1 MKRVNAIFL
10 RIVSLIL
17 FFCVIGIFSWEALAS
32 ETNSVSSY
40 FWGCSEEAFRE
51 IQLSNPPFTGED
63 VLELEKRLKQLGFHP
78 GSVDGV
84 FDEVAAEAVKKLQ
97 STTNLPVTGIVD
109 KNTWE
114 VLGKDCQ
121 PTNDVTEKT
130 APEGQVKII
139 IEKDKRLL
147 TIYEDGKPYKEFPV
161 AIGKSSTPSPVG
173 EWKVINK
180 SMHWGTGFGT
190 RWIGLNVPWGI
201 YGIHG
206 TNKPWSIGQ
215 AASKGCFR
223 MYNKHVEELF
233 SWIKV
238 GTPVLVVGDP
248 YTSYRRLLKNG
259 SVGQD
264 VVLVQQKLRTEKIL
278 WLPAD
283 GRFGAATERALKLY
297 QMLYGLPPT
306 GQVDKAMWEHMINQ

>member
-1 MKRVNAIFL
+1 
-10 RIVSLIL
+10 
-17 FFCVIGIFSWEALAS
+17 
-32 ETNSVSSY
+32 
-40 FWGCSEEAFRE
+40 
-51 IQLSNPPFTGED
+51 
-63 VLELEKRLKQLGFHP
+63 
-78 GSVDGV
+78 
-84 FDEVAAEAVKKLQ
+84 
-97 STTNLPVTGIVD
+97 
-109 KNTWE
+109 
-114 VLGKDCQ
+114 
-121 PTNDVTEKT
+121 
-130 APEGQVKII
+130 
-139 IEKDKRLL
+139 
-147 TIYEDGKPYKEFPV
+147 
-161 AIGKSSTPSPVG
+161 
-173 EWKVINK
+173 
-180 SMHWGTGFGT
+180 
-190 RWIGLNVPWGI
+190 
-201 YGIHG
+201 
-206 TNKPWSIGQ
+206 
-215 AASKGCFR
+215 